1 MSELILHNYDFSNFA
16 EKVRLVLGYK
26 GLAWRSVTIPP
37 VMPKPM
43 LTPLTGG
50 YRRTPVL
57 QVGADVWCD
66 TRLILRELE
75 RRHPEPTLYPAQ
87 CAALADAVVYWAEH
101 RIVRPVSLYM
111 SGMNQDVL
119 PERLA
124 ADRARMRGLAEPTP
138 EVVRR
143 AALRHAPLVR
153 VQLARVERMLAEGRA
168 WIAGPA
174 PSEADFAVY
183 HAIWL
188 LTAPS
193 RLLAHEVAAFPGVG
207 AFMDRV
213 RAFGHGRP
221 QDMDAADA
229 LRVARDAVPAPPCAS
244 RPFP

>member
-119 PERLA
+119 PESLA
-124 ADRARMRGLAEPTP
+124 ADRARMRGLAEPDARGGAARGAAARAAGARAVRASSACSP
-138 EVVRR
+138 RAAPGSPDRRR
-143 AALRHAPLVR
+143 A
-153 VQLARVERMLAEGRA
+153 
-168 WIAGPA
+168 
-174 PSEADFAVY
+174 
-183 HAIWL
+183 
-188 LTAPS
+188 
-193 RLLAHEVAAFPGVG
+193 
-207 AFMDRV
+207 
-213 RAFGHGRP
+213 RP
-221 QDMDAADA
+221 IS
-229 LRVARDAVPAPPCAS
+229 PCTTRS
-244 RPFP
+244 GC